1 MYLQCPSKK
10 SRTATI
16 LFYAVCLLYV
26 LSTITFAGDLVAC
39 IIEVSEYSST
49 CKNIIFLSVVQL
61 NIQSDFMLR
70 LLLLIQITLSG
81 CCDFIAQCIIVC
93 INHCHHPFNSR
104 RSSKIYRCWI
114 VWGQNIGVVIIPSF
128 LAIAFLGQSIN
139 LHAMGGLNLL
149 PLATWL
155 ATDGAPILVHGQ
167 YFYATWMFQMTLTSF
182 GLSMTVHALVTCLI
196 VFRILKVFLGN

>member
-39 IIEVSEYSST
+39 IIEVSEYSSI
-49 CKNIIFLSVVQL
+49 CENIIFLSVVQL

-93 INHCHHPFNSR
+93 INHCHHPLNSR

-114 VWGQNIGVVIIPSF
+114 VWGQNIGVVII
-128 LAIAFLGQSIN
+128 LGN
-139 LHAMGGLNLL
+139 
-149 PLATWL
+149 
-155 ATDGAPILVHGQ
+155 
-167 YFYATWMFQMTLTSF
+167 
-182 GLSMTVHALVTCLI
+182 
-196 VFRILKVFLGN
+196 RILRSVNLSSCDARIELVASSYMAGDRRCTNTCTWPIFLCYLDVPDDPNKFRPVHDCPCPGDMLDCVQNPKSVLGK